1 MRLKALA
8 TTGLVL
14 SIGFSSFS
22 YGGIASAETTGQI
35 VAQEQ
40 QYRYDKLRKALP
52 TIGANWIKVQADA
65 LALRT
70 QGALVLKNQSS
81 LQKAHKTL
89 QTDTS
94 AFLNH
99 TSPSMIQLNQNIID
113 FVNYFEANYDL
124 LSTLAQLKN
133 PGDKDGLLKRIE
145 KLNTVLDGK
154 IQSFESIKKTV
165 NTSAVQLEFSADTLK
180 NEIKTVMDTLDDS
193 DSSITQLTTDIENIQ
208 KQMKVSRDKLASVA
222 VQMAVDSLL
231 FGAQVGIA
239 VSQLPLINEDVEDSI
254 INGSAILEGGKV
266 VMPLITGITA
276 TMEKNNAVV
285 ATENANFIK
294 SHGDLMK
301 KLKALNTKKAE
312 GAALQIVHGQAE
324 NVAATVALMDNSLSA
339 YEGGLLELKD
349 ALATLKYNIENN
361 NKNEIS
367 NDLKAFKTTTDSLR
381 VVTKQHQ
388 DNYSI
393 QIQHR

>member
-1 MRLKALA
+1 
-8 TTGLVL
+8 
-14 SIGFSSFS
+14 
-22 YGGIASAETTGQI
+22 
-35 VAQEQ
+35 
-40 QYRYDKLRKALP
+40 
-52 TIGANWIKVQADA
+52 
-65 LALRT
+65 
-70 QGALVLKNQSS
+70 
-81 LQKAHKTL
+81 
-89 QTDTS
+89 
-94 AFLNH
+94 
-99 TSPSMIQLNQNIID
+99 
-113 FVNYFEANYDL
+113 
-124 LSTLAQLKN
+124 
-133 PGDKDGLLKRIE
+133 
-145 KLNTVLDGK
+145 
-154 IQSFESIKKTV
+154 
-165 NTSAVQLEFSADTLK
+165 
-180 NEIKTVMDTLDDS
+180 
-193 DSSITQLTTDIENIQ
+193 
-208 KQMKVSRDKLASVA
+208 MKVSRDKLASVA

-324 NVAATVALMDNSLSA
+324 NVATTVALMDNSLSA
-339 YEGGLLELKD
+339 YEEGGLLELKD

>member
-1 MRLKALA
+1 
-8 TTGLVL
+8 
-14 SIGFSSFS
+14 
-22 YGGIASAETTGQI
+22 
-35 VAQEQ
+35 QEQ

-133 PGDKDGLLKRIE
+133 PEDKEGLLKRIE

-349 ALATLKYNIENN
+349 ALATLK
-361 NKNEIS
+361 
-367 NDLKAFKTTTDSLR
+367 
-381 VVTKQHQ
+381 
-388 DNYSI
+388 
-393 QIQHR
+393 

>member
-1 MRLKALA
+1 
-8 TTGLVL
+8 
-14 SIGFSSFS
+14 
-22 YGGIASAETTGQI
+22 
-35 VAQEQ
+35 
-40 QYRYDKLRKALP
+40 
-52 TIGANWIKVQADA
+52 
-65 LALRT
+65 
-70 QGALVLKNQSS
+70 
-81 LQKAHKTL
+81 
-89 QTDTS
+89 
-94 AFLNH
+94 
-99 TSPSMIQLNQNIID
+99 
-113 FVNYFEANYDL
+113 
-124 LSTLAQLKN
+124 
-133 PGDKDGLLKRIE
+133 
-145 KLNTVLDGK
+145 
-154 IQSFESIKKTV
+154 
-165 NTSAVQLEFSADTLK
+165 
-180 NEIKTVMDTLDDS
+180 
-193 DSSITQLTTDIENIQ
+193 
-208 KQMKVSRDKLASVA
+208 MKVSRDKLASVA

-301 KLKALNTKKAE
+301 KLKALNTKKQKCK
-312 GAALQIVHGQAE
+312 ALQIVHGQAE

>member
-1 MRLKALA
+1 
-8 TTGLVL
+8 
-14 SIGFSSFS
+14 
-22 YGGIASAETTGQI
+22 
-35 VAQEQ
+35 
-40 QYRYDKLRKALP
+40 
-52 TIGANWIKVQADA
+52 
-65 LALRT
+65 
-70 QGALVLKNQSS
+70 
-81 LQKAHKTL
+81 
-89 QTDTS
+89 
-94 AFLNH
+94 
-99 TSPSMIQLNQNIID
+99 MIQLNQNIID

-133 PGDKDGLLKRIE
+133 PEDKEGLLKRIE

-231 FGAQVGIA
+231 FGAQVGIV

-276 TMEKNNAVV
+276 TMEKNNAV
-285 ATENANFIK
+285 
-294 SHGDLMK
+294 
-301 KLKALNTKKAE
+301 
-312 GAALQIVHGQAE
+312 
-324 NVAATVALMDNSLSA
+324 
-339 YEGGLLELKD
+339 
-349 ALATLKYNIENN
+349 
-361 NKNEIS
+361 
-367 NDLKAFKTTTDSLR
+367 
-381 VVTKQHQ
+381 
-388 DNYSI
+388 
-393 QIQHR
+393 

>member
-1 MRLKALA
+1 MRLKVLA
-8 TTGLVL
+8 TTGLSL

-22 YGGIASAETTGQI
+22 YGGIASAETKGQI

-52 TIGANWIKVQADA
+52 TIGANWINIQTDA
-65 LALRT
+65 LAIRT
-70 QGALVLKNQSS
+70 QGALVLKEQSS

-89 QTDTS
+89 QKDTS
-94 AFLNH
+94 ALLNN

-124 LSTLAQLKN
+124 LSTLAQLNN
-133 PGDKDGLLKRIE
+133 PEDKDGLLKRIE

-180 NEIKTVMDTLDDS
+180 NEIKTVMETLDDS

-208 KQMKVSRDKLASVA
+208 KQMKISRDKLSFVA

-301 KLKALNTKKAE
+301 KLRALNTKKAE
-312 GAALQIVHGQAE
+312 GVALQIVHGQAE
-324 NVAATVALMDNSLSA
+324 NVATTVALMDNSLST

-349 ALATLKYNIENN
+349 ALATLKISVENN
-361 NKNEIS
+361 NKNEI
-367 NDLKAFKTTTDSLR
+367 NNNLKALKTTTDSLKI
-381 VVTKQHQ
+381 VTKQHQ

-393 QIQHR
+393 RIQ

>member
-1 MRLKALA
+1 
-8 TTGLVL
+8 
-14 SIGFSSFS
+14 
-22 YGGIASAETTGQI
+22 
-35 VAQEQ
+35 
-40 QYRYDKLRKALP
+40 
-52 TIGANWIKVQADA
+52 
-65 LALRT
+65 
-70 QGALVLKNQSS
+70 
-81 LQKAHKTL
+81 
-89 QTDTS
+89 
-94 AFLNH
+94 
-99 TSPSMIQLNQNIID
+99 
-113 FVNYFEANYDL
+113 
-124 LSTLAQLKN
+124 
-133 PGDKDGLLKRIE
+133 
-145 KLNTVLDGK
+145 
-154 IQSFESIKKTV
+154 
-165 NTSAVQLEFSADTLK
+165 
-180 NEIKTVMDTLDDS
+180 
-193 DSSITQLTTDIENIQ
+193 
-208 KQMKVSRDKLASVA
+208 
-222 VQMAVDSLL
+222 
-231 FGAQVGIA
+231 
-239 VSQLPLINEDVEDSI
+239 
-254 INGSAILEGGKV
+254 AILEGGKV

-367 NDLKAFKTTTDSLR
+367 NNLKAFKTTTDSLR

>member
-1 MRLKALA
+1 
-8 TTGLVL
+8 
-14 SIGFSSFS
+14 
-22 YGGIASAETTGQI
+22 
-35 VAQEQ
+35 
-40 QYRYDKLRKALP
+40 
-52 TIGANWIKVQADA
+52 
-65 LALRT
+65 
-70 QGALVLKNQSS
+70 
-81 LQKAHKTL
+81 
-89 QTDTS
+89 
-94 AFLNH
+94 
-99 TSPSMIQLNQNIID
+99 
-113 FVNYFEANYDL
+113 
-124 LSTLAQLKN
+124 
-133 PGDKDGLLKRIE
+133 
-145 KLNTVLDGK
+145 
-154 IQSFESIKKTV
+154 
-165 NTSAVQLEFSADTLK
+165 
-180 NEIKTVMDTLDDS
+180 MDTLDDS

-208 KQMKVSRDKLASVA
+208 NKMKMKVSRDKLASVA

-301 KLKALNTKKAE
+301 KLKALNTKKQKVQR
-312 GAALQIVHGQAE
+312 LQIVHGQAE

-367 NDLKAFKTTTDSLR
+367 NDLKAFKTTTTDSLR

>member
-1 MRLKALA
+1 MKLKVFA
-8 TTGLVL
+8 TTGLAL

-22 YGGIASAETTGQI
+22 YGGLVVAKTTEQT
-35 VAQEQ
+35 AFQEQ
-40 QYRYDKLRKALP
+40 QYRYDKLRKSFP

-70 QGALVLKNQSS
+70 QGALVLKNHPS

-89 QTDTS
+89 QKDTS
-94 AFLNH
+94 AFLNY
-99 TSPSMIQLNQNIID
+99 TSSSMIQLNQNIID

-133 PGDKDGLLKRIE
+133 PEDKDGLLKRIE

-154 IQSFESIKKTV
+154 IQSFENIKKTV

-180 NEIKTVMDTLDDS
+180 DEIKMVLETLYDS
-193 DSSITQLTTDIENIQ
+193 DSSITQLTADIENIQ

-231 FGAQVGIA
+231 FGTQVGIA
-239 VSQLPLINEDVEDSI
+239 VSQLPLINEDVKESI
-254 INGSAILEGGKV
+254 INASAILEGGKV

-276 TMEKNNAVV
+276 TMEKNNTVV
-285 ATENANFIK
+285 ATENANFQRL
-294 SHGDLMK
+294 HGDLMK
-301 KLKALNTKKAE
+301 KLKNLNTKKAE
-312 GAALQIVHGQAE
+312 GVAVQIVHGQAE
-324 NVAATVALMDNSLSA
+324 NVSTTVALMDHSLGG
-339 YEGGLLELKD
+339 YGDGLLELKD
-349 ALATLKYNIENN
+349 SLATLKYNIENN
-361 NKNEIS
+361 NNNEIS
-367 NDLKAFKTTTDSLR
+367 NNLKAFKTTTDSLR

-393 QIQHR
+393 QIQ

>member
-1 MRLKALA
+1 
-8 TTGLVL
+8 
-14 SIGFSSFS
+14 
-22 YGGIASAETTGQI
+22 
-35 VAQEQ
+35 
-40 QYRYDKLRKALP
+40 
-52 TIGANWIKVQADA
+52 
-65 LALRT
+65 
-70 QGALVLKNQSS
+70 
-81 LQKAHKTL
+81 
-89 QTDTS
+89 
-94 AFLNH
+94 
-99 TSPSMIQLNQNIID
+99 
-113 FVNYFEANYDL
+113 
-124 LSTLAQLKN
+124 
-133 PGDKDGLLKRIE
+133 
-145 KLNTVLDGK
+145 
-154 IQSFESIKKTV
+154 
-165 NTSAVQLEFSADTLK
+165 
-180 NEIKTVMDTLDDS
+180 MDTLDDS

-276 TMEKNNAVV
+276 TMKKNNAVV

-301 KLKALNTKKAE
+301 KLKALNTKKSRRCK
-312 GAALQIVHGQAE
+312 ALQIVHGQAE

>member
-1 MRLKALA
+1 
-8 TTGLVL
+8 
-14 SIGFSSFS
+14 
-22 YGGIASAETTGQI
+22 
-35 VAQEQ
+35 
-40 QYRYDKLRKALP
+40 
-52 TIGANWIKVQADA
+52 
-65 LALRT
+65 
-70 QGALVLKNQSS
+70 
-81 LQKAHKTL
+81 
-89 QTDTS
+89 
-94 AFLNH
+94 
-99 TSPSMIQLNQNIID
+99 
-113 FVNYFEANYDL
+113 
-124 LSTLAQLKN
+124 
-133 PGDKDGLLKRIE
+133 
-145 KLNTVLDGK
+145 
-154 IQSFESIKKTV
+154 
-165 NTSAVQLEFSADTLK
+165 
-180 NEIKTVMDTLDDS
+180 MDTLDDS

-276 TMEKNNAVV
+276 TMEKKNNAVV